1 MPFKIDQIARD
12 IALRQCVLPEC
23 LHVPV
28 AALNEEAITTYIVSG
43 GAKLDHGSSV
53 MVSLRAE

>member
-1 MPFKIDQIARD
+1 MVVFF
-12 IALRQCVLPEC
+12 
-23 LHVPV
+23 
-28 AALNEEAITTYIVSG
+28 ALNRNAGECHEQPIQPDAVSG